1 MTTTNFRTSWDGE
14 NIHLT
19 DARGHFQNSF
29 ACTAWA
35 ERFTTIRRGRFLVGT
50 ASVTFIKGE
59 GYRIVLKSKEG
70 ERLLTHTEKQCPGHE
85 RLCEIIGEWLTAKKA
100 D

>member
-1 MTTTNFRTSWDGE
+1 MTTNFRTSWGSE

-35 ERFTTIRRGRFLVGT
+35 ERFNAIRRGRFLVGN

-70 ERLLTHTEKQCPGHE
+70 ERLFIRTEKQCPGYE

>member
-1 MTTTNFRTSWDGE
+1 MATNFRTSWSSE

-19 DARGHFQNSF
+19 DARGRVQDSF

-35 ERFTTIRRGRFLVGT
+35 ERFTTIRRGRFLVGK

-59 GYRIVLKSKEG
+59 GYRIVLRSKDG
-70 ERLLTHTEKQCPGHE
+70 ERLFTHTEKQCPGYE
-85 RLCEIIGEWLTAKKA
+85 KLCETIGEWLTAKKA
-100 D
+100 S

>member
-1 MTTTNFRTSWDGE
+1 MSTNFRTSWDSE

-19 DARGHFQNSF
+19 DARGHFQSSF

-35 ERFTTIRRGRFLVGT
+35 ERLNAIRRGRFLVGQ

-59 GYRIVLKSKEG
+59 GYRIVLSKDG
-70 ERLLTHTEKQCPGHE
+70 ERLLTRTEKQCPGYE
-85 RLCEIIGEWLTAKKA
+85 RLCAIVGEWLTAKK
-100 D
+100 DN